1 MAGVGA
7 GAKSSQKYTQGG
19 NGGTG
24 VGAGRHLTTKTTE
37 TNNDVVRG
45 LRGATWSLD
54 AADADA
60 DADADAAD
68 ALIENVADQ
77 DDDDVDS
84 GSTTGAQGDSYDSG
98 MDVSLDSP
106 PEISSNS
113 PDFQWVDEQQQNW
126 DAEAQDDVVHDVHPD
141 LYD

>member
-1 MAGVGA
+1 M
-7 GAKSSQKYTQGG
+7 
-19 NGGTG
+19 
-24 VGAGRHLTTKTTE
+24 
-37 TNNDVVRG
+37 RG

-84 GSTTGAQGDSYDSG
+84 GSTTGVQGDSYDSG

-106 PEISSNS
+106 PEISPNS